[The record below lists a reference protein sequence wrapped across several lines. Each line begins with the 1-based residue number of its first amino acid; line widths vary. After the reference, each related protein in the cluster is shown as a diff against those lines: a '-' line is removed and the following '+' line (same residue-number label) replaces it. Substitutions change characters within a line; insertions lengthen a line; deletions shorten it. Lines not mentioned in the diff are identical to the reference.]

1 VNFSFPIRRLIAI
14 AGITAA
20 ALTLAGSAVSQV
32 SQIRTSQAGELH
44 ALIIGVD
51 DYQFMPRLKGAV
63 ADGRD
68 IESTLR
74 SNGVTDVTALYDA
87 APDRETVMRSL
98 DELLARSRAG
108 DLVILS
114 IAGHG
119 SQEPERVK
127 GSQPDGMDNV
137 FILAGFNPKTAA
149 GAQQRI
155 LGSEFNHVIKQFEA
169 KGVRMLFVADACH
182 GGGLARD
189 VDPRAAEMSYRQAPP
204 YTLAADDLK
213 PISTA
218 RDAFLSEID
227 FQQTTF
233 VAAVDRNTKAPEIR
247 IPGIA
252 GFRGA
257 LSYAVARALDGAAD
271 ENRDGQTTQGELFS
285 YVQQVAY
292 QLSDQRQ
299 LVVTS
304 GPAVPG
310 VNSEVLYS
318 RTRAVVMLDAPER
331 SEARPQASQ
340 SAVTTP
346 TGLAASRPPAA
357 PPPPPKVVRPL
368 DTVRLAVLSNQRELL
383 KGVEAREARFEAVA
397 TTENPDLVWDPTTL
411 DVLAGA
417 DIVARGINQSD
428 LSSVIDRAAAVNG
441 FKRLSAAAP
450 QTVRVLPDD
459 NIHRRASRLDV
470 QVSGVSQRSL
480 LLFNSA
486 GDGTVQ
492 SLYPIGS
499 DPTVIPTADY
509 KFPVL
514 VGEPFGSDQVVA
526 ITSSQRLG
534 DLEQALKKMS
544 QKRASVE
551 VYKLVERYAPSD
563 ARIGVT
569 NLYTSP

>member
-480 LLFNSA
+480 LLFNIA

>member
-1 VNFSFPIRRLIAI
+1 
-14 AGITAA
+14 
-20 ALTLAGSAVSQV
+20 
-32 SQIRTSQAGELH
+32 
-44 ALIIGVD
+44 
-51 DYQFMPRLKGAV
+51 
-63 ADGRD
+63 
-68 IESTLR
+68 
-74 SNGVTDVTALYDA
+74 
-87 APDRETVMRSL
+87 
-98 DELLARSRAG
+98 
-108 DLVILS
+108 
-114 IAGHG
+114 
-119 SQEPERVK
+119 
-127 GSQPDGMDNV
+127 
-137 FILAGFNPKTAA
+137 
-149 GAQQRI
+149 
-155 LGSEFNHVIKQFEA
+155 
-169 KGVRMLFVADACH
+169 
-182 GGGLARD
+182 
-189 VDPRAAEMSYRQAPP
+189 MSYRQAPP

-480 LLFNSA
+480 LLFNIA